1 MQHPPFPFQSNDSD
15 ERKLESVRFRTS
27 PPPLPQRQRGTIWAH
42 TFKQYQHSRALGVLH
57 VGYTPLALVILLY
70 ISAFLST
77 FSKTKEN
84 QKKTIKGN
92 HTDYIDTTTS
102 SNPPPTQPTQI
113 FAHDAVTYES
123 TPTPDHKPFCFSVGS
138 SRNIQWGSHVF
149 DIDAF
154 NPIRHL

>member
-1 MQHPPFPFQSNDSD
+1 MQHPPLFNQMTQMRESLKACDLELHRHRCHNVKE
-15 ERKLESVRFRTS
+15 ERF
-27 PPPLPQRQRGTIWAH
+27 GH
-42 TFKQYQHSRALGVLH
+42 
-57 VGYTPLALVILLY
+57 ILLSNTNTAARWVY
-70 ISAFLST
+70 CMLGIPRWHLSFYCT
-77 FSKTKEN
+77 FPHFSQHFQKQN

-92 HTDYIDTTTS
+92 HTDYIDTTSS
-102 SNPPPTQPTQI
+102 SNLPPTQPTQI

-138 SRNIQWGSHVF
+138 SRDIQWGSHVF